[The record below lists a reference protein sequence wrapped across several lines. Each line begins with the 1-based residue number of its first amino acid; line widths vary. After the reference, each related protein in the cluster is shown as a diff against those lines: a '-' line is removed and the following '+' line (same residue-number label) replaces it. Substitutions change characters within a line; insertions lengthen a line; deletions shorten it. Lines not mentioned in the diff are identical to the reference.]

1 MKRFSPWKSL
11 LVVGLATMAWLLP
24 LLWTLQRQ
32 RGGREAV
39 AGNPGGVFPA
49 LPRDVK
55 PLILYVEAWPT
66 RATLNLRE
74 IQGSTNES
82 ERTLAPAQLADHL
95 YSALGRLGI
104 TPEIHRI
111 DRLPPSADL
120 AKFSPIIVVYPVR
133 HGRPSVEVGT
143 FFDQRIER
151 FVAQHGGGA
160 KLAVTDVAVS
170 ETPEA
175 AAAAQTSLAAMS
187 RYYGLPYSA
196 GPRLGPHVSLY
207 AEREL
212 LANQAVAIRKE
223 VIR

>member
-1 MKRFSPWKSL
+1 MKSSSPWKAL
-11 LVVGLATMAWLLP
+11 IVVGLATMAWLLP

-32 RGGREAV
+32 RGGREKV
-39 AGNPGGVFPA
+39 AGNPGGVSPA

-74 IQGSTNES
+74 IQGLTNES

-111 DRLPPSADL
+111 DRLPPTADL
-120 AKFSPIIVVYPVR
+120 AKFSPIVVVYPVR
-133 HGRPSVEVGT
+133 HGRPAAEVGA

-151 FVAQHGGGA
+151 FIALHGRGA
-160 KLAVTDVAVS
+160 KLTVTDVTVS

-175 AAAAQTSLAAMS
+175 AAAAQTSLAAMN
-187 RYYGLPYSA
+187 RYYGLPYNA

-212 LANQAVAIRKE
+212 LANQAAAIRKE
-223 VIR
+223 VRP

>member
-1 MKRFSPWKSL
+1 MKSSSPWKSL
-11 LVVGLATMAWLLP
+11 VVIGVATMAWLLP

-32 RGGREAV
+32 RGGREKV
-39 AGNPGGVFPA
+39 GGNPRGVFPA

-66 RATLNLRE
+66 RAALNLLE
-74 IQGSTNES
+74 IQGLTTES

-104 TPEIHRI
+104 APEIHRI
-111 DRLPPSADL
+111 DRLPPTADL
-120 AKFSPIIVVYPVR
+120 AKFSPIVIVYPVR
-133 HGRPSVEVGT
+133 HGSPAVEVGA

-151 FVAQHGGGA
+151 FVAQHGVGA
-160 KLAVTDVAVS
+160 KLTVTDVAVS

-175 AAAAQTSLAAMS
+175 AAAAQTSLAAMN

-212 LANQAVAIRKE
+212 LANQAAAIRKE